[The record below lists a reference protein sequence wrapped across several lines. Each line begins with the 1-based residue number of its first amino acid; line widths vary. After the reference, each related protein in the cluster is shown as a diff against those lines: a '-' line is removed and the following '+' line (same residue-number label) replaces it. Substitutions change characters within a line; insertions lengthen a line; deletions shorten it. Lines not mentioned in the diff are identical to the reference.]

1 MLMMLFYVLVYY
13 KDLGYD
19 KLCVSYG
26 ATWYNDCFAH
36 SNPDMG
42 KALGRVR
49 FVQELLEMRIRYK
62 ILNFIY

>member
-1 MLMMLFYVLVYY
+1 MLMMHFYVLVYY

-26 ATWYNDCFAH
+26 ATWYNDCF
-36 SNPDMG
+36 SLIQTPDMG
-42 KALGRVR
+42 KALGRVDL
-49 FVQELLEMRIRYK
+49 FKELLKLKGIN